1 MGLPRGSFAG
11 RGPPSSPMSPW
22 ISPPPRL
29 SSSGGYR
36 SPCWV
41 SPSLSRRQESTNLL
55 HVFSDFSP
63 AVLSSGV
70 HRSPCWVSPSLSC
83 RQESTD
89 LLHVTSSLPRCLV
102 VRSPHI
108 SSMSLRVSPALLSSG
123 VHRSPSCH
131 PGSPPLSCRQVST
144 DLFHVTSSL
153 PSFLCCNR
161 LTDLLRASSGL
172 PIALLSSRGT
182 VISSTFVRFAPSLSC
197 SQEFRYLFHV
207 SSGLSPQEANRSP
220 PCLLGSFHRSLVVR
234 GPVTS
239 STFLR
244 GAPSLSCSRW
254 FRYLLHVSSSL
265 PSYLCC
271 RGPTDLL
278 RASLGLPN
286 ALLSLLQRSPPRL
299 LKSPPRSPV
308 VGGSANSPPP
318 PPQRLLESPSR

>member
-1 MGLPRGSFAG
+1 
-11 RGPPSSPMSPW
+11 
-22 ISPPPRL
+22 
-29 SSSGGYR
+29 
-36 SPCWV
+36 
-41 SPSLSRRQESTNLL
+41 
-55 HVFSDFSP
+55 
-63 AVLSSGV
+63 
-70 HRSPCWVSPSLSC
+70 
-83 RQESTD
+83 
-89 LLHVTSSLPRCLV
+89 
-102 VRSPHI
+102 
-108 SSMSLRVSPALLSSG
+108 MSLRVSPALLSSG

-265 PSYLCC
+265 PSFLCC
-271 RGPTDLL
+271 KILTDLLRTSLCLPIVLLSSGGQEISSTFLGSPPRSFAVRDSDTSSMSPRISPHCWLYCKGFADLL
-278 RASLGLPN
+278 RASVRLPI
-286 ALLSLLQRSPPRL
+286 ALLWSEIL
-299 LKSPPRSPV
+299 
-308 VGGSANSPPP
+308 
-318 PPQRLLESPSR
+318 